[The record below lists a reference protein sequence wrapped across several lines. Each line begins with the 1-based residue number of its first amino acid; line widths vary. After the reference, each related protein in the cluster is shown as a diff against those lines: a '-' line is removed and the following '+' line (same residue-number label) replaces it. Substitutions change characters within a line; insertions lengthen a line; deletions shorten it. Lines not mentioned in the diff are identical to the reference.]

1 MPIDVGVWRVDQGA
15 EAIRFKDLEQESA
28 LQQIIAD
35 DISIVDSR
43 LMVIGREVMTE
54 YGGKADVL
62 AIDADGNLVAIEL
75 KRNRTPRDVV
85 AQILDYGS
93 WVRRLTA
100 DEIAEKF
107 IDYQER
113 FLKVDT
119 PKSIDNALRERFDRL
134 PDSFNS
140 SHSLII
146 VAGSL
151 DPSTERIVTY
161 LMEEYGVEIN
171 VVYFRIFEDDERQY
185 LTRAWLRDPSG
196 SSSETTGFPSLSGPS
211 GEWNGE
217 FYVCCG
223 PVPYRSWPDAK
234 NHGFISAG
242 GGERYVNALRTLQSG
257 NRIWVNVPGTGYVGV
272 GEVLSPAVLAEH
284 FQVQQAGIDTPISQ
298 VQLEAPG
305 YWKTMKTSTS

>member
-1 MPIDVGVWRVDQGA
+1 MAIDVGVWRVDQGA
-15 EAIRFKDLEQESA
+15 KAIRFKDLEQESA
-28 LQQIIAD
+28 LQQMIAD
-35 DISIVDSR
+35 DISMVDPR

-54 YGGKADVL
+54 YGGRVDVL
-62 AIDADGNLVAIEL
+62 AIDADGNLIAIEL

-85 AQILDYGS
+85 AQVLDYGS

-119 PKSIDNALRERFDRL
+119 PKSIDNALRERFDRI

-171 VVYFRIFEDDERQY
+171 VVFFRIFEDDERQY
-185 LTRAWLRDPSG
+185 LTRAWLRDPNG
-196 SSSETTGFPSLSGPS
+196 SSSETTHFPSLSGPS

-217 FYVCCG
+217 FYVSYG
-223 PVPYRSWPDAK
+223 PVPQRSWPDAK

-242 GGERYVNALRTLQSG
+242 GGERYVVNGMLTL
-257 NRIWVNVPGTGYVGV
+257 
-272 GEVLSPAVLAEH
+272 
-284 FQVQQAGIDTPISQ
+284 
-298 VQLEAPG
+298 
-305 YWKTMKTSTS
+305 